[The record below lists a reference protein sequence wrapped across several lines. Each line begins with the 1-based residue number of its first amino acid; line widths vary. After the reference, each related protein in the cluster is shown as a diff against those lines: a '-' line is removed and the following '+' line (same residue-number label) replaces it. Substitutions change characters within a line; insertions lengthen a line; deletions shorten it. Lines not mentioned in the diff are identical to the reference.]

1 MILLER
7 VSEHASTIT
16 SLEHRLLHRITWNK
30 ITMFPIK
37 CIWKYVL
44 FQLTMILSIHCST
57 SPSLCPPVSVT
68 NWVTECRLKNQKCLQ
83 ETCLVTF
90 SNWEGKW
97 LVEIEQEMHL
107 QHVYSLLH
115 WCDNELFKHCR
126 VWAEVEWTHLHS
138 NKL

>member
-16 SLEHRLLHRITWNK
+16 SLENRLLHRITWNK

-37 CIWKYVL
+37 CIWKYIL
-44 FQLTMILSIHCST
+44 FQLTMILCIHC
-57 SPSLCPPVSVT
+57 SPSLCPPVSVKLSY
-68 NWVTECRLKNQKCLQ
+68 WVSVKNLRCLQ

-90 SNWEGKW
+90 SNWEGRW

-115 WCDNELFKHCR
+115 CCDNELFKHCR
-126 VWAEVEWTHLHS
+126 VWGEVEWTHLHP